1 MGTTRSWNVLL
12 VCCFSHVVSRVYLIK
27 VLYGP
32 TNSRFKLLLPPSE
45 GAPEGDSEALIREK
59 AIEAGVLALPGTS
72 FFISGKPT
80 PYVRASFSLLPEK
93 DVDEALRRLAK
104 IVRLAQQGE

>member
-1 MGTTRSWNVLL
+1 M
-12 VCCFSHVVSRVYLIK
+12 HH
-27 VLYGP
+27 
-32 TNSRFKLLLPPSE
+32 SRFKLLLPPSE
-45 GAPEGDSEALIREK
+45 GAPEGNSEDLIRKK

-72 FFISGKPT
+72 FFVSGKPT

-93 DVDEALRRLAK
+93 DVDEALRRLAE